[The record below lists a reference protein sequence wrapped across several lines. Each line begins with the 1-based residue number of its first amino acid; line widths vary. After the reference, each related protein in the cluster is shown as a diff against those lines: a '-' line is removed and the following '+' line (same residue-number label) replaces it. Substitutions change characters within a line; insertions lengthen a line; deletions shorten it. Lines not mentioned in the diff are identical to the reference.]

1 MWGTS
6 EDIQEQTL
14 SPTSTPTPNEIYY
27 TIKDFNRYFQEV
39 CACICAKC
47 EMNKKEN
54 FNYLLTF
61 LDYIKK
67 NHVYIKNN
75 KELCKQIST
84 ILPLTL
90 YLCEGSSINEIN
102 DYKNKHNQCLR
113 ICYENEE
120 NDKKSL
126 EGFGEIKCSEYLDF
140 VDYVDCCY

>member
-67 NHVYIKNN
+67 NKDYVKDDNQ
-75 KELCKQIST
+75 LCYLISS

-126 EGFGEIKCSEYLDF
+126 EGFGKIKCIEYIDF
-140 VDYVDCCY
+140 IDYCY

>member
-1 MWGTS
+1 MDPF
-6 EDIQEQTL
+6 EDIPEQTL
-14 SPTSTPTPNEIYY
+14 SPTSTQTPNKIYY
-27 TIKDFNRYFQEV
+27 TIENFIRYFQEV

-47 EMNKKEN
+47 EVNKAAN

-61 LDYIKK
+61 LSYIEK
-67 NHVYIKNN
+67 NKYYIKNN

-90 YLCEGSSINEIN
+90 YLCEGSNSDKINN
-102 DYKNKHNQCLR
+102 YKKKHNQCLR

-126 EGFGEIKCSEYLDF
+126 DGFGKIKCNEYIDF
-140 VDYVDCCY
+140 VDYCY

>member
-14 SPTSTPTPNEIYY
+14 SPTSTPTTNEIYC
-27 TIKDFNRYFQEV
+27 TSKDFVHYFEEV

-67 NHVYIKNN
+67 NKDYVKDDNQ
-75 KELCKQIST
+75 LCYLISS

-113 ICYENEE
+113 ICYENED
-120 NDKKSL
+120 DKKSL

-140 VDYVDCCY
+140 VDYCY